1 MLYIILKLLRNKKLE
16 RRTRLTVYVV
26 QEVQGRN
33 IASARQYGEFKV
45 LLPSNTQIMLS
56 ASPSVRRMKSI
67 LKDYKDGDYL
77 LLIGDP
83 AAIGVACSIAAFY
96 NLGRYSILKW
106 DRQEGLYYPVDI
118 DLHQKGEIDV

>member
-1 MLYIILKLLRNKKLE
+1 M
-16 RRTRLTVYVV
+16 TVYVV

-33 IASARQYGEFKV
+33 IASARQYGDFEV

-56 ASPSVRRMKSI
+56 AAPSVRRMKSI
-67 LKDYKDGDYL
+67 LHDYKEGDYL

-96 NLGRYSILKW
+96 NRGKYSILKW
-106 DRQEGLYYPVDI
+106 DRQEGIYYPVNIDI
-118 DLHQKGEIDV
+118 HQKGELNE

>member
-1 MLYIILKLLRNKKLE
+1 V
-16 RRTRLTVYVV
+16 TVYVV

-33 IASARQYGEFKV
+33 IASARQYGNFEV

-56 ASPSVRRMKSI
+56 ASPSVRRMKSV
-67 LKDYKDGDYL
+67 LHDYKDGDYL
-77 LLIGDP
+77 LLMGDP

-96 NLGRYSILKW
+96 NRGKYSILKW

-118 DLHQKGEIDV
+118 DLHQKGELNE

>member
-1 MLYIILKLLRNKKLE
+1 M
-16 RRTRLTVYVV
+16 TVYVV

-33 IASARQYGEFKV
+33 IASASQYGDFEV
-45 LLPSNTQIMLS
+45 LLPSNPQIMLS
-56 ASPSVRRMKSI
+56 ASPSVRRMKK
-67 LKDYKDGDYL
+67 LLQDYKEGDYL

-96 NLGRYSILKW
+96 NRGKYSILKW

-118 DLHQKGEIDV
+118 DLHQKGEIDE

>member
-1 MLYIILKLLRNKKLE
+1 V
-16 RRTRLTVYVV
+16 TVYVV

-33 IASARQYGEFKV
+33 IASARQYGEFEV

-56 ASPSVRRMKSI
+56 ASPSVRRMKNI
-67 LKDYKDGDYL
+67 LRGFKDEDYL

-96 NLGRYSILKW
+96 NQGRYSILKW
-106 DRQEGLYYPVDI
+106 DRQEGVYYPVSI
-118 DLHQKGEIDV
+118 NLHQKGEIDE